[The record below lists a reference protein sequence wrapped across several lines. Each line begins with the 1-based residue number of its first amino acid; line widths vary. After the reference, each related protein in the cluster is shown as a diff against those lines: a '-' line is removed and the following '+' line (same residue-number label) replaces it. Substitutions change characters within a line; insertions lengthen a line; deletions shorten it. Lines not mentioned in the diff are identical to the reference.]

1 MAEKKATTK
10 SLYSVD
16 EVVSVAGSIQDRKTP
31 PKTKKGKEL
40 YNALEPFIEKKA
52 APVPIQGDDRINKAS
67 IFVVKFY
74 DKDGE
79 VIGIRQNTLGA
90 WDDGTFELEFEKD
103 QARRYPPSDAVI
115 CRIFA
120 SYNGQTLDPAP
131 VCEFP
136 IHELDLTTPDF
147 PVYSET
153 EDE

>member
-1 MAEKKATTK
+1 MDNNKYTLTEIVCAA
-10 SLYSVD
+10 D
-16 EVVSVAGSIQDRKTP
+16 GIQYRKTP

-52 APVPIQGDDRINKAS
+52 APVPIQGEDSRIKKAS
-67 IFVVKFY
+67 VFVVKFY

-79 VIGIRQNTLGA
+79 VIAIRQNTLGA
-90 WDDGTFELEFEKD
+90 LDDGTFELVFIED
-103 QARRYPPSDAVI
+103 QARKYPPVDAVM

-120 SYNGQTLDPAP
+120 SYDSQTLDPVP